1 MGIHAL
7 LIDDDANNLSV
18 MAEMLSDEG
27 ITVTLVS
34 NPNTLFDAIDGL
46 KRIDVVFLDLE
57 MPNAD
62 GYQVLDVLKNEVGLT
77 APIVA
82 CTVHLTEI
90 NQARKLGFHS
100 FIGKPLDL
108 DRFPQQVR
116 RILKGDVVWE
126 GF

>member
-7 LIDDDANNLSV
+7 LIDDDANNLAV